1 MIVLDWIPSSPGF
14 RRISLLTLL
23 LVPRMGQAQCPP
35 RQLRDAWPGSRVA
48 VMIPP
53 CAAWRL
59 GSKNPS
65 FRAAFVKTQIRKLE
79 TVCKGVAVKARTTLR
94 LFVGIAMLSAFGV
107 CSASAQS
114 EVDPDHFGAPS
125 EEPFDKAKASAN
137 GEAVSIQYD
146 GKFRL
151 PYAVQCNGKSLRP
164 GRYSV
169 SLRSNGKVGQAT
181 LNQKGQA
188 VRVAGL
194 LRTKEGKHG
203 DDALVVE
210 HNGKRHRLS
219 AIQVAELEM
228 VFDPELQVKSSP
240 DNTPPRTERLP
251 LTAMEAKK

>member
-1 MIVLDWIPSSPGF
+1 MIVMKVPSLV
-14 RRISLLTLL
+14 RRFAGAMAILLFA
-23 LVPRMGQAQCPP
+23 G
-35 RQLRDAWPGSRVA
+35 
-48 VMIPP
+48 
-53 CAAWRL
+53 L
-59 GSKNPS
+59 G
-65 FRAAFVKTQIRKLE
+65 AY
-79 TVCKGVAVKARTTLR
+79 
-94 LFVGIAMLSAFGV
+94 
-107 CSASAQS
+107 AQS

-125 EEPFDKAKASAN
+125 EEPFERAKASAN

-164 GRYSV
+164 GKYSV

-194 LRTKEGKHG
+194 VRTQKGKRG

-210 HNGKRHRLS
+210 HKGKTHRLS
-219 AIQVAELEM
+219 SIQVAELEM
-228 VFDPELQVKSSP
+228 VFDPEVQVESAL

-251 LTAMEAKK
+251 LTAMETKK